1 MLQEEELDE
10 HNNQITPP
18 GFHLI
23 FLPFTDDLRKLKYEE
38 TPKGIRVCQNW
49 NKVKKTY
56 WEDIFFMVKVT
67 TYRHQ
72 GDFYLRFEPH
82 SIVLRASRFLF
93 HVTFSPL
100 IFTFVSI
107 LCINII
113 NKMVKVKNS
122 SQIFLGN
129 KYCDEKVLFY

>member
-1 MLQEEELDE
+1 M
-10 HNNQITPP
+10 
-18 GFHLI
+18 
-23 FLPFTDDLRKLKYEE
+23 RKLLKVSGFVRIE
-38 TPKGIRVCQNW
+38 TKS
-49 NKVKKTY
+49 KKPTKK
-56 WEDIFFMVKVT
+56 IFFYGKGYI

-100 IFTFVSI
+100 LFTFVSI

-129 KYCDEKVLFY
+129 